1 MSYLLEGLNPEQRAA
16 VTTTE
21 GPLLVI
27 AGAGSGKTRVIVHR
41 IAYLLDQG
49 LARPEQILA
58 VTFTNKAA
66 LEMKERVHQL
76 VPASRRR
83 GELLI
88 STFHSFCVRALRRH
102 LDRFGGAY
110 TRDFTIYDADDQGR
124 LVKACLKELGLDDK
138 KYPPRAMQ
146 YGISAAKNRGET
158 PETLPPS
165 SDPKRDALIKT
176 FRLYERRLAAANALD
191 FDDLLLLTVRLL
203 RRFQDVADDYN
214 DRFRYI
220 LIDEYQDTNPPQL
233 NLARLLTQQ
242 RQNLCAVGDPDQSI
256 YKFRAADIRNILDFE
271 RHYPKAKTII
281 LAQNYR
287 STKTILDAANAVI
300 RNNRARP
307 NKDLATRNAA
317 GEPIRCFVAA
327 NAEEE
332 ADFIVREIIAW
343 QRRHEHLRPEETRA
357 AILYRTNA
365 QSRLFEEACRRRL
378 LPYVLV
384 GGFSFYER
392 AEIKDALAYL
402 RLLLNPHDDAAF
414 DRVVN
419 VPPRG
424 VGKSTLEALAA
435 RAGADSV
442 SRWTAMT
449 RLLEEGGLSARALT
463 GLTNF
468 ASLIASLQRLL
479 DAARLADLVSAVVT
493 RSGYADLLEQEGT
506 LEAEGRKQN
515 LEELVSAA
523 AEADERGERL
533 REFLDRAALVADT
546 DDLVENARVTL
557 MTIHS
562 AKGLEFPLVFVAG
575 LEEGLLP
582 HARVA
587 QDEDDL
593 EEERRLFYV
602 AVTRAKRQ
610 LYLTQAERRRV
621 YGNEVATDPSRFL
634 DEIPEALMTVQSG
647 AGTAARRADDGRPSL
662 KPPAKIGAQRLTKPK
677 PAAAQGAGRDAP
689 ASAAG
694 GLRVG
699 DRVEH
704 ATYGAGQIVRVA
716 DGKLDIAFP
725 GRGIKRF
732 VAEAAPLTKIAR
744 K

>member
-1 MSYLLEGLNPEQRAA
+1 MNQLLEGLNPEQRAA
-16 VTTTE
+16 VTTTD

-83 GELLI
+83 GELTI
-88 STFHSFCVRALRRH
+88 ATFHGFCVRVLRRH

-124 LVKACLKELGLDDK
+124 LIKACLKELGLDDK
-138 KYPPRAMQ
+138 QYPPRAMQ

-158 PETLPPS
+158 PETLPPNG
-165 SDPKRDALIKT
+165 DPKRDALIKT
-176 FRLYERRLAAANALD
+176 FRLYEARLAAANALD

-220 LIDEYQDTNPPQL
+220 LIDEYQDTNPPQF
-233 NLARLLTQQ
+233 NLVRLLTQR
-242 RQNLCAVGDPDQSI
+242 RQNLCVVGDPDQSI
-256 YKFRAADIRNILDFE
+256 YRFRAADIRNILDFE
-271 RHYPKAKTII
+271 RHYPQAKTIV
-281 LAQNYR
+281 LARNYR
-287 STKTILDAANAVI
+287 STKTILAAANAVI
-300 RNNRARP
+300 QNNRARRK
-307 NKDLATRNAA
+307 KDLVTQNPA
-317 GEPIRCFVAA
+317 GEPVRFFVAA

-332 ADFIVREIIAW
+332 ADFVAREIIAW
-343 QRRHEHLRPEETRA
+343 QRRHEHLPPEETRA
-357 AILYRTNA
+357 AVLYRTNA
-365 QSRLFEEACRRRL
+365 QSRLFEEACRRRSV
-378 LPYVLV
+378 PYVLV

-414 DRVVN
+414 DRIVN
-419 VPPRG
+419 APPRG
-424 VGKSTLEALAA
+424 VGKATLDILAA
-435 RAGADSV
+435 RAANDGV

-463 GLTNF
+463 ALGGF
-468 ASLIASLQRLL
+468 AALMESLQGLL
-479 DAARLADLVSAVVT
+479 GTTKLAELVRAVVT
-493 RSGYADLLEQEGT
+493 RSGYADMLKQEGT
-506 LEAEGRKQN
+506 PEAESRRQN
-515 LEELVSAA
+515 LDELISAA

-546 DDLVENARVTL
+546 DDLADNARVTL
-557 MTIHS
+557 MTVHS

-575 LEEGLLP
+575 LEEGLFP
-582 HARVA
+582 HARA
-587 QDEDDL
+587 AYDDDDL

-610 LYLTQAERRRV
+610 LYLTHAERRRV
-621 YGNEVATDPSRFL
+621 YGEETLTDPSRFL
-634 DEIPEALMTVQSG
+634 EEIPEDLLADARRPAD
-647 AGTAARRADDGRPSL
+647 AGTPF
-662 KPPAKIGAQRLTKPK
+662 PK
-677 PAAAQGAGRDAP
+677 PAAGIESGRRPPLKPVGGKGAGWTTER
-689 ASAAG
+689 ASATG
-694 GLRVG
+694 FKVG
-699 DRVEH
+699 DRVAH
-704 ATYGAGQIVRVA
+704 ATYGAGQVVRVA

-725 GRGIKRF
+725 GKGIKRF
-732 VAEAAPLTKIAR
+732 VADAAPLTKINR
-744 K
+744 R

>member
-1 MSYLLEGLNPEQRAA
+1 MSHLLEGLNPEQWAA

-66 LEMKERVHQL
+66 LEMKERIHQL
-76 VPASRRR
+76 VPPSRRR

-88 STFHSFCVRALRRH
+88 ATFHSFCVRMLRRH
-102 LDRFGGAY
+102 LDRLGGAY

-124 LVKACLKELGLDDK
+124 LVKACLKELGLDEK
-138 KYPPRAMQ
+138 LYPPRAIQ

-158 PETLPPS
+158 PDTLPPS
-165 SDPKRDALIKT
+165 SDPKRDALIKA
-176 FRLYERRLAAANALD
+176 FRLYETRLAAANALD
-191 FDDLLLLTVRLL
+191 FDDLLLLAGRLL
-203 RRFQDVADDYN
+203 RRFQDIADDYN

-233 NLARLLTQQ
+233 SLTRLLTQQ

-271 RHYPKAKTII
+271 RHYPKAKLIV
-281 LAQNYR
+281 LARNYR
-287 STKTILDAANAVI
+287 STKTILAAANAVI
-300 RNNRARP
+300 QNNRARRK
-307 NKDLATRNAA
+307 KDLATENAA

-332 ADFIVREIIAW
+332 ADFVVREIIAW
-343 QRRHEHLRPEETRA
+343 QRRQEPLPAAEARA
-357 AILYRTNA
+357 AVLYRTNA
-365 QSRLFEEACRRRL
+365 QSRSFEEACRRRG
-378 LPYVLV
+378 LPYALV

-402 RLLLNPHDDAAF
+402 RLLLNPHDDAALE
-414 DRVVN
+414 RVVN

-424 VGKSTLEALAA
+424 VGKATLDILTA
-435 RAGADSV
+435 RAASDGV

-449 RLLEEGGLSARALT
+449 RLLEENGLGARALT
-463 GLTNF
+463 ALRGF
-468 ASLIASLQRLL
+468 AALIESLQS
-479 DAARLADLVSAVVT
+479 ALAGAKLAELVRMVLA
-493 RSGYADLLEQEGT
+493 RSGYDAMLKQEGT

-515 LEELVSAA
+515 LDELISAA

-546 DDLVENARVTL
+546 DDLEESARVTL

-562 AKGLEFPLVFVAG
+562 AKGLEFPLVFIAG
-575 LEEGLLP
+575 LEEGLFP
-582 HARVA
+582 HARA
-587 QDEDDL
+587 AHDDEDL

-602 AVTRAKRQ
+602 ALTRAKRQ

-621 YGNEVATDPSRFL
+621 YGEERLTDPSRFL
-634 DEIPEALMTVQSG
+634 DEIPEALLTTQ
-647 AGTAARRADDGRPSL
+647 AGPTTAGRRAGEGMRALQPTANPDLRRFP
-662 KPPAKIGAQRLTKPK
+662 KPK
-677 PAAAQGAGRDAP
+677 PAGAPRSSWSAP
-689 ASAAG
+689 AAAG
-694 GLRVG
+694 SFKVG

-704 ATYGAGQIVRVA
+704 ATYGAGQVVRVA

-725 GRGIKRF
+725 GKGVKRF
-732 VAEAAPLTKIAR
+732 VAEAAPLTRISR
-744 K
+744 Q